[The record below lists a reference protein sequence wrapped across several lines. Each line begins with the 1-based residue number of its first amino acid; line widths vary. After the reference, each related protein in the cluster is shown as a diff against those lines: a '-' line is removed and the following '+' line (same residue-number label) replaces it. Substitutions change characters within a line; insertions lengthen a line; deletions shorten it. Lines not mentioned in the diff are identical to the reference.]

1 MSETRIDPA
10 AMWDERYARE
20 SFAYGETANAFLKS
34 QRARLKAG
42 MRALVPGDGEGRN
55 GVWLA
60 EQGLIVDTL
69 DLSQHGVAK
78 ARRLAQARGVALNA
92 VQADALRLGVAAPGL
107 RPRRADLFAS
117 RRRRAARAARQGS
130 QRFEARR
137 ARHPRSVPARAAH
150 ASGRRRARRPA
161 RAELLYAVDDLM
173 ADFAA
178 LDVIELTEAD
188 ADFDEGALHVGAS
201 AVIRAVARRP

>member
-20 SFAYGETANAFLKS
+20 GYAYGETANAFLKS

-92 VQADALRLGVAAPGL
+92 VQADALRWEWPRQAYDLVALIFLHLVADE
-107 RPRRADLFAS
+107 RRALHAKVLSALKPGGLVILEAF
-117 RRRRAARAARQGS
+117 RPEQLMRQAAGARGG
-130 QRFEARR
+130 
-137 ARHPRSVPARAAH
+137 PRVR
-150 ASGRRRARRPA
+150 
-161 RAELLYAVDDLM
+161 ELLYAVDDLM